1 MKVLSHE
8 ADALKNGFASEVA
21 AIKRQYYRICVGLL
35 EELKRERELQFS
47 TRIAVLSLFGM
58 MNWIYTWHNPRI
70 DADAEQLA
78 GEMSDIFLR
87 GVMKDRRAQGRVEGR
102 GTRFSL
108 ARNDKQFIRRKAHNF
123 GKITREQITRTST
136 NIRSYHMATTLQP
149 ATGET
154 TKQLV
159 NYRRDGGVAIIEMC
173 DPPANTYTYEMNR
186 QLDEAILRARMENDV
201 YVILLTGAGDK
212 FFSAGANIK
221 MLSSVDPTF
230 KYYFCLHANEML
242 LRLEHTPKLVIAAIN
257 GHCVGGG
264 LEIAMAADIRIAR
277 KDAGK
282 IGLPEVNLGV
292 LPGTGGT
299 QRLSRLVGKSKAIEL
314 MVTGNTFSFEEAQEL
329 GIINDIY
336 ERDGFMDNMI
346 EYAKQFCPPN
356 KAAKAVGRIKRA
368 VQTGWEIP
376 MESALA
382 VERENQQILFQS
394 EDAKEGLAAYVEK
407 RPAEFKA
414 K

>member
-1 MKVLSHE
+1 
-8 ADALKNGFASEVA
+8 
-21 AIKRQYYRICVGLL
+21 
-35 EELKRERELQFS
+35 
-47 TRIAVLSLFGM
+47 
-58 MNWIYTWHNPRI
+58 
-70 DADAEQLA
+70 
-78 GEMSDIFLR
+78 
-87 GVMKDRRAQGRVEGR
+87 
-102 GTRFSL
+102 
-108 ARNDKQFIRRKAHNF
+108 
-123 GKITREQITRTST
+123 
-136 NIRSYHMATTLQP
+136 MATTVQP
-149 ATGET
+149 ASGES
-154 TKQLV
+154 TKQLI
-159 NYRRDGGVAIIEMC
+159 NYRVDAGVAVIELC

-186 QLDEAILRARMENDV
+186 QLDEAILKARMDNDV
-201 YVILLTGAGDK
+201 HVIVLTGAGDK

-221 MLSSVDPTF
+221 MLASVDPTF
-230 KYYFCLHANEML
+230 KYYFCLHANETL
-242 LRLEHTPKLVIAAIN
+242 LRLEHTPKLVIAALN

-264 LEIAMAADIRIAR
+264 LEIAMAADLRIAR
-277 KDAGK
+277 QEAGK

-299 QRLSRLVGKSKAIEL
+299 QRLSRMVGKSKAIEL
-314 MVTGNTFSFEEAQEL
+314 MVTGNTFSFEEAQEM

-336 ERDGFMDNMI
+336 ARENFMENIM
-346 EYAKQFCPPN
+346 EYARQFCPPN

-407 RPAEFKA
+407 RPATFKA